1 LFHFINIKQ
10 SKNPTALDFR
20 NILNS
25 AQILN
30 INVIK
35 QLTNSPQD
43 LSLSLKSQL
52 YAVFYFKSINESLCY
67 KFKKIYLNRK
77 ECQTVFASA
86 SCLNASFLDNE
97 RHYNTSSRYPGLDL
111 SKAKDIHNLLSSL
124 NNEYLNELVR
134 LHSLNRILLL

>member
-1 LFHFINIKQ
+1 LVIDIFYLLFHFINIKQ
-10 SKNPTALDFR
+10 SKNPNALDFR

-52 YAVFYFKSINESLCY
+52 YAVFYLIISNRYINLLVT
-67 KFKKIYLNRK
+67 KFKNIFK
-77 ECQTVFASA
+77 
-86 SCLNASFLDNE
+86 
-97 RHYNTSSRYPGLDL
+97 
-111 SKAKDIHNLLSSL
+111 
-124 NNEYLNELVR
+124 
-134 LHSLNRILLL
+134 